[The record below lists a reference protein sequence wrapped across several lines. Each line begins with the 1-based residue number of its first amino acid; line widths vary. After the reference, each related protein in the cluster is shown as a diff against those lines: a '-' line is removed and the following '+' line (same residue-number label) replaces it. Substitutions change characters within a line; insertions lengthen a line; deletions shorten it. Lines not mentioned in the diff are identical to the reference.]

1 MMKLK
6 VSVVGVGF
14 WGSNHVRVL
23 RELES
28 VEVRAVC
35 DINLEKA
42 KQVARK
48 FGVSNYY
55 QDIDEMLNKEEL
67 DAVNVCTPSISHA
80 EVAVK
85 VLEYG
90 LDVFV
95 EKPLASSPDE
105 CLEIIDAAKSNNRFV
120 MTGFIERFNPAVSKA
135 IELLRAG
142 EIGEVIMSHGR
153 RIGWWPQR
161 IGDVGV
167 VKDTAI
173 HDIDL
178 TRYIFGQ
185 EPVSVYARGGSLK
198 HRFEDHIQAIMTFE
212 DELRVA
218 FIEANWLTPRKK
230 REMLITGSEG
240 VISIQFL
247 TQVISLEKAD
257 VVIEPI
263 LKWKEPL
270 RIELTHFTE
279 SLLNHRKP
287 SVDAIDGAKAVIIA
301 ESILESMKKNKP
313 IEIDFKKFGL

>member
-1 MMKLK
+1 MKLK
-6 VSVVGVGF
+6 IGVVGVGF

-28 VEVRAVC
+28 VEMKAVC
-35 DINLEKA
+35 DIDLEKA
-42 KQVARK
+42 KNVAKK
-48 FGVSNYY
+48 FGVPKYY
-55 QDIDEMLNKEEL
+55 QNLDDMLNREEL
-67 DAVNVCTPSISHA
+67 DAVTVCTPSVSHA
-80 EVAVK
+80 EIAVRI
-85 VLEYG
+85 LESG
-90 LDVFV
+90 LNVFV
-95 EKPLASSPDE
+95 EKPLASNPDE
-105 CLEIIDAAKSNNRFV
+105 CLRIIDAAKSNNRFV

-142 EIGEVIMSHGR
+142 EIGEVIMSHAR

-185 EPVSVYARGGSLK
+185 EPAGVYARGGSLR
-198 HRFEDHIQAIMTFE
+198 HRFEDHVQAMMIFE
-212 DELRVA
+212 DESRVA

-230 REMLITGSEG
+230 REMLITGNEG

-257 VVIEPI
+257 VAIEPI

-270 RIELTHFTE
+270 RIELSHFIE
-279 SLLNHRKP
+279 SLLSRKKP
-287 SVDAIDGAKAVIIA
+287 LVDAIDGTKAVIIA
-301 ESILESMKKNKP
+301 ESILESMKKNRP

>member
-1 MMKLK
+1 MKLK
-6 VSVVGVGF
+6 IGVVGVGF

-28 VEVRAVC
+28 AEMKAVC
-35 DINLEKA
+35 DIDLEKA
-42 KQVARK
+42 KNVAKK
-48 FGVSNYY
+48 FGVPKYY
-55 QDIDEMLNKEEL
+55 QNLDDMLNREEL
-67 DAVNVCTPSISHA
+67 DAVTVCTPSVSHA
-80 EVAVK
+80 EIAVRI
-85 VLEYG
+85 LESG
-90 LDVFV
+90 LNVFV
-95 EKPLASSPDE
+95 EKPLASNPDE
-105 CLEIIDAAKSNNRFV
+105 CLRIIDAAKSNSRLV

-135 IELLRAG
+135 IELLKAG
-142 EIGEVIMSHGR
+142 EIGEVIMSHAR

-185 EPVSVYARGGSLK
+185 EPAGVYARGGSLR
-198 HRFEDHIQAIMTFE
+198 HRFEDHVQAMMIFE
-212 DELRVA
+212 DESRVA

-230 REMLITGSEG
+230 REMLITGNEG

-270 RIELTHFTE
+270 RIELNHFIE
-279 SLLNHRKP
+279 SLLSRKKP
-287 SVDAIDGAKAVIIA
+287 LVDAIDGTKAVIIA
-301 ESILESMKKNKP
+301 ESILESMKKNRP

>member
-1 MMKLK
+1 MKLRIG
-6 VSVVGVGF
+6 VVGVGF

-28 VEVRAVC
+28 AEVKAVC
-35 DINLEKA
+35 DIDLEKA
-42 KQVARK
+42 KYVAKK

-55 QDIDEMLNKEEL
+55 QNLDDMLNKEEL
-67 DAVNVCTPSISHA
+67 DAVTVCTPSVSHA
-80 EVAVK
+80 EIAVRI
-85 VLEYG
+85 LESG
-90 LDVFV
+90 LNVFV
-95 EKPLASSPDE
+95 EKPLASNPDG
-105 CLEIIDAAKSNNRFV
+105 CLKIIDAARSNNRFV

-135 IELLRAG
+135 IELLKAG

-153 RIGWWPQR
+153 RIGWWPRR

-185 EPVSVYARGGSLK
+185 EPAGVYARGGSLR
-198 HRFEDHIQAIMTFE
+198 HRFEDHVQAIMTFE

-230 REMLITGSEG
+230 REMLITGNEG

-270 RIELTHFTE
+270 RIELSHFIE
-279 SLLNHRKP
+279 SLLSRKKP
-287 SVDAIDGAKAVIIA
+287 LVDAIDGTKAVIIA
-301 ESILESMKKNKP
+301 ESILESMKKNRP

>member
-1 MMKLK
+1 MKLK
-6 VSVVGVGF
+6 IGVVGVGF

-28 VEVRAVC
+28 AEVKAVC
-35 DINLEKA
+35 DIDLEKA
-42 KQVARK
+42 KYVAKK
-48 FGVSNYY
+48 FGVPNYY
-55 QDIDEMLNKEEL
+55 QNLDDMLNKEEL
-67 DAVNVCTPSISHA
+67 DAVTVCTPSVSHA
-80 EVAVK
+80 EIAVRI
-85 VLEYG
+85 LESG
-90 LDVFV
+90 LNVFV
-95 EKPLASSPDE
+95 EKPLASNPDE
-105 CLEIIDAAKSNNRFV
+105 CLKIIDAAKSNNRFV

-185 EPVSVYARGGSLK
+185 EPAGVYARGGSLR
-198 HRFEDHIQAIMTFE
+198 HRFEDHVQAIMTFE

-230 REMLITGSEG
+230 REMLITGNEG

-270 RIELTHFTE
+270 RIELSHFIE
-279 SLLNHRKP
+279 SLLSRKKP
-287 SVDAIDGAKAVIIA
+287 LVDAIDGTKAVIIA
-301 ESILESMKKNKP
+301 ESILESMKKNRP
-313 IEIDFKKFGL
+313 IEIDFKRFGL

>member
-1 MMKLK
+1 MKLK
-6 VSVVGVGF
+6 IGVVGVGF

-28 VEVRAVC
+28 AEMKAVC
-35 DINLEKA
+35 DIDLEKA
-42 KQVARK
+42 KNVAKK
-48 FGVSNYY
+48 FGVPKYY
-55 QDIDEMLNKEEL
+55 QNLDDMLNREEL
-67 DAVNVCTPSISHA
+67 DAVTVCTPSISHA
-80 EVAVK
+80 EIAVRI
-85 VLEYG
+85 LESG
-90 LDVFV
+90 LNVFV
-95 EKPLASSPDE
+95 EKPLASNPDG
-105 CLEIIDAAKSNNRFV
+105 CLRIIDAAKSNNRFV

-135 IELLRAG
+135 IELLKAG
-142 EIGEVIMSHGR
+142 EIGEVIMSHAR

-185 EPVSVYARGGSLK
+185 EPAGVYARGGSLR
-198 HRFEDHIQAIMTFE
+198 HRFEDHVQAMMIFE
-212 DELRVA
+212 DESRVA

-230 REMLITGSEG
+230 REMLITGNEG

-257 VVIEPI
+257 VAIEPI

-270 RIELTHFTE
+270 RIELNHFIE
-279 SLLNHRKP
+279 SLLNRKKP
-287 SVDAIDGAKAVIIA
+287 LVDAIDGTKAVIIA
-301 ESILESMKKNKP
+301 ESILESMKKNRP

>member
-1 MMKLK
+1 MKLK
-6 VSVVGVGF
+6 IGVVGVGF

-28 VEVRAVC
+28 AEVKAVC
-35 DINLEKA
+35 DIDLEKA
-42 KQVARK
+42 KYVAKK

-55 QDIDEMLNKEEL
+55 QNLDDMLNKEEL
-67 DAVNVCTPSISHA
+67 DAVTVCTPSVSHA
-80 EVAVK
+80 EIAVRI
-85 VLEYG
+85 LESG
-90 LDVFV
+90 LNVFV
-95 EKPLASSPDE
+95 EKPLASNPDG
-105 CLEIIDAAKSNNRFV
+105 CLKIIDAARSNNRFV

-135 IELLRAG
+135 IELLKAG

-185 EPVSVYARGGSLK
+185 EPAGVYARGGSLR
-198 HRFEDHIQAIMTFE
+198 HRFEDHVQAIMTFE

-230 REMLITGSEG
+230 REMLITGNEG

-270 RIELTHFTE
+270 RIELSHFIE
-279 SLLNHRKP
+279 SLLNRKKP
-287 SVDAIDGAKAVIIA
+287 LVDAIDGTKAVIIA
-301 ESILESMKKNKP
+301 ESILESMKKNRP

>member
-1 MMKLK
+1 MKLK
-6 VSVVGVGF
+6 IGVVGVGF

-28 VEVRAVC
+28 VEMKAVC
-35 DINLEKA
+35 DIDLEKA
-42 KQVARK
+42 KNVAKK
-48 FGVSNYY
+48 FGVPKYY
-55 QDIDEMLNKEEL
+55 QNLDDMLNREEL
-67 DAVNVCTPSISHA
+67 DAVTVCTPSVSHA
-80 EVAVK
+80 EIAVRI
-85 VLEYG
+85 LESG
-90 LDVFV
+90 LNVFV
-95 EKPLASSPDE
+95 EKPLASNPDG
-105 CLEIIDAAKSNNRFV
+105 CLRIIDAAKSNNRFV

-135 IELLRAG
+135 IELLKAG
-142 EIGEVIMSHGR
+142 EIGEVIMSHAR

-167 VKDTAI
+167 IKDTAI

-185 EPVSVYARGGSLK
+185 EPAGVYARGGSLR
-198 HRFEDHIQAIMTFE
+198 HRFEDHVQAMMIFE
-212 DELRVA
+212 DESRVA

-230 REMLITGSEG
+230 REMLITGNEG

-257 VVIEPI
+257 VAIEPI

-270 RIELTHFTE
+270 RIELNHFIE
-279 SLLNHRKP
+279 SLLNRKKP
-287 SVDAIDGAKAVIIA
+287 LVDAIDGTKAVIIA
-301 ESILESMKKNKP
+301 ESILESMKKNRP

>member
-1 MMKLK
+1 MKLK
-6 VSVVGVGF
+6 IGVVGVGF

-28 VEVRAVC
+28 VEMKAVC
-35 DINLEKA
+35 DIDLEKA
-42 KQVARK
+42 KNVAKK
-48 FGVSNYY
+48 FGVPKYY
-55 QDIDEMLNKEEL
+55 QNLDDMLNREEL
-67 DAVNVCTPSISHA
+67 DAVTVCTPSISHA
-80 EVAVK
+80 EIAVRI
-85 VLEYG
+85 LESG
-90 LDVFV
+90 LNVFV
-95 EKPLASSPDE
+95 EKPLASNPDG
-105 CLEIIDAAKSNNRFV
+105 CLRIIDAAKSNNRFV

-135 IELLRAG
+135 IELLKAG
-142 EIGEVIMSHGR
+142 EIGEVIMSHAR

-178 TRYIFGQ
+178 TRYIFEQ
-185 EPVSVYARGGSLK
+185 EPAGVYARGGSLR
-198 HRFEDHIQAIMTFE
+198 HRFEDHVQAMMIFE
-212 DELRVA
+212 DESRVA

-230 REMLITGSEG
+230 REMLITGNEG

-257 VVIEPI
+257 VAIEPI

-270 RIELTHFTE
+270 RIELSHFIE
-279 SLLNHRKP
+279 SLLSRKKP
-287 SVDAIDGAKAVIIA
+287 LVDAIDGTKAVIIA
-301 ESILESMKKNKP
+301 ESILESMKKNRP

>member
-1 MMKLK
+1 MKLK
-6 VSVVGVGF
+6 IGVVGVGF

-28 VEVRAVC
+28 AEVKAVC
-35 DINLEKA
+35 DIDLEKA
-42 KQVARK
+42 KYVAKK
-48 FGVSNYY
+48 FGVPNYY
-55 QDIDEMLNKEEL
+55 QNLDDMLNKEEL
-67 DAVNVCTPSISHA
+67 DAVTVCTPSVSHA
-80 EVAVK
+80 EIAVRI
-85 VLEYG
+85 LESG
-90 LDVFV
+90 LNVFV
-95 EKPLASSPDE
+95 EKPLASNPDG
-105 CLEIIDAAKSNNRFV
+105 CLKIIDAAKSNNRFV

-153 RIGWWPQR
+153 RIGWWPLR

-185 EPVSVYARGGSLK
+185 EPAGVYARGGSLR
-198 HRFEDHIQAIMTFE
+198 HRFEDHVQAIMTFE

-230 REMLITGSEG
+230 REMLITGNEG

-257 VVIEPI
+257 VAIEPI

-270 RIELTHFTE
+270 RIELNHFIE
-279 SLLNHRKP
+279 SLLNRKKP
-287 SVDAIDGAKAVIIA
+287 LVDAIDGTKAVIIA
-301 ESILESMKKNKP
+301 ESILESMKKNRP
-313 IEIDFKKFGL
+313 IEIDFKRFGL

>member
-1 MMKLK
+1 MKLK
-6 VSVVGVGF
+6 IGVVGVGF

-28 VEVRAVC
+28 AEVKAVC
-35 DINLEKA
+35 DIDLEKA
-42 KQVARK
+42 KYVAKK
-48 FGVSNYY
+48 FGVPNYY
-55 QDIDEMLNKEEL
+55 QNLDDMLNKEEL
-67 DAVNVCTPSISHA
+67 DAVTVCTPSVSHA
-80 EVAVK
+80 EITVRI
-85 VLEYG
+85 LESG
-90 LDVFV
+90 LNVFV
-95 EKPLASSPDE
+95 EKPLASNPDG
-105 CLEIIDAAKSNNRFV
+105 CLKIIDAARSNNRFV

-185 EPVSVYARGGSLK
+185 EPAGVYARGGSLR
-198 HRFEDHIQAIMTFE
+198 HRFEDHVQAIMTFE

-230 REMLITGSEG
+230 REMLITGNEG

-270 RIELTHFTE
+270 RIELSHFIE
-279 SLLNHRKP
+279 SLLSRKKP
-287 SVDAIDGAKAVIIA
+287 LVDAIDGTKAVIIA
-301 ESILESMKKNKP
+301 ESILESMKKNRP
-313 IEIDFKKFGL
+313 IEIDFKRFGL

>member
-1 MMKLK
+1 MKLK
-6 VSVVGVGF
+6 IGVVGVGF

-28 VEVRAVC
+28 VEMKAVC
-35 DINLEKA
+35 DIDLEKA
-42 KQVARK
+42 KNVAKK
-48 FGVSNYY
+48 FGVPKYY
-55 QDIDEMLNKEEL
+55 QNLDDMLNREEL
-67 DAVNVCTPSISHA
+67 DAVTVCTPSVSHA
-80 EVAVK
+80 EIAVRI
-85 VLEYG
+85 LESG
-90 LDVFV
+90 LNVFV
-95 EKPLASSPDE
+95 EKPLASNPDE
-105 CLEIIDAAKSNNRFV
+105 CLRIIDAAKSNNRFV

-142 EIGEVIMSHGR
+142 EIGEVIMSHAR

-185 EPVSVYARGGSLK
+185 EPAGVYARGGSLR
-198 HRFEDHIQAIMTFE
+198 HRFEDHVQAMMIFE
-212 DELRVA
+212 DESRVA

-230 REMLITGSEG
+230 REMLITGNEG

-257 VVIEPI
+257 VAIEPI

-270 RIELTHFTE
+270 RIELNHFIE
-279 SLLNHRKP
+279 SLLNRKKP
-287 SVDAIDGAKAVIIA
+287 LVDAIDGTKAVIIA
-301 ESILESMKKNKP
+301 ESILESMKKNRP

>member
-1 MMKLK
+1 MKLK
-6 VSVVGVGF
+6 IGVVGVGF

-28 VEVRAVC
+28 AEMKAVC
-35 DINLEKA
+35 DIDLEKA
-42 KQVARK
+42 KNVAKK
-48 FGVSNYY
+48 FGVPKYY
-55 QDIDEMLNKEEL
+55 QNLDDMLNREEL
-67 DAVNVCTPSISHA
+67 DAVTVCTPSVSHA
-80 EVAVK
+80 EIAVRI
-85 VLEYG
+85 LESG
-90 LDVFV
+90 LNVFV
-95 EKPLASSPDE
+95 EKPLASNPDE
-105 CLEIIDAAKSNNRFV
+105 CLRIIDAAKSNNRFV

-135 IELLRAG
+135 IELLKAG
-142 EIGEVIMSHGR
+142 EIGEVIMSHAR

-167 VKDTAI
+167 VKDTAV

-185 EPVSVYARGGSLK
+185 EPAGIYARGGSLR
-198 HRFEDHIQAIMTFE
+198 HRFEDHVQAMMIFE
-212 DELRVA
+212 DESRVA

-230 REMLITGSEG
+230 REMLITGNEG

-270 RIELTHFTE
+270 RIELNHFIE
-279 SLLNHRKP
+279 SLLSRKKP
-287 SVDAIDGAKAVIIA
+287 LVDAIDGTKAVIIA
-301 ESILESMKKNKP
+301 ESILESMKKNRP

>member
-1 MMKLK
+1 MKLK
-6 VSVVGVGF
+6 IGVVGVGF

-28 VEVRAVC
+28 VEMKAVC
-35 DINLEKA
+35 DIDLEKA
-42 KQVARK
+42 KNVAKK
-48 FGVSNYY
+48 FGVPKYY
-55 QDIDEMLNKEEL
+55 QNLDDMLNREEL
-67 DAVNVCTPSISHA
+67 DAVTVCTPSVSHA
-80 EVAVK
+80 EIAVRI
-85 VLEYG
+85 LESG
-90 LDVFV
+90 LNVFV
-95 EKPLASSPDE
+95 EKPLASNPDG
-105 CLEIIDAAKSNNRFV
+105 CLRIIDAAKSNSRLV

-135 IELLRAG
+135 IELLKAG
-142 EIGEVIMSHGR
+142 EIGEVIMSHAR

-185 EPVSVYARGGSLK
+185 EPAGVYARGGSLR
-198 HRFEDHIQAIMTFE
+198 HRFEDHVQAMMIFE
-212 DELRVA
+212 DESRVA

-230 REMLITGSEG
+230 REMLITGNEG

-270 RIELTHFTE
+270 RIELNHFIE
-279 SLLNHRKP
+279 SLLNRKKP
-287 SVDAIDGAKAVIIA
+287 LVDAIDGTKAVIIA
-301 ESILESMKKNKP
+301 ESILESMKKNRP

>member
-1 MMKLK
+1 MKLK
-6 VSVVGVGF
+6 IGVVGVGF

-28 VEVRAVC
+28 VEMKAVC
-35 DINLEKA
+35 DIDLEKA
-42 KQVARK
+42 KNVAKK
-48 FGVSNYY
+48 FGVPKYY
-55 QDIDEMLNKEEL
+55 QNLDDMLNREEL
-67 DAVNVCTPSISHA
+67 DAVTVCTPSVSHA
-80 EVAVK
+80 EIAVRI
-85 VLEYG
+85 LESG
-90 LDVFV
+90 LNVFV
-95 EKPLASSPDE
+95 EKPLASNPDE
-105 CLEIIDAAKSNNRFV
+105 CLRIIDAAKSNNRFV

-135 IELLRAG
+135 IELLKAG
-142 EIGEVIMSHGR
+142 EIGEVIMSHAR

-167 VKDTAI
+167 IKDTAI

-185 EPVSVYARGGSLK
+185 EPAGVYARGGSLR
-198 HRFEDHIQAIMTFE
+198 HRFEDHVQAMMIFE
-212 DELRVA
+212 DESRVA

-230 REMLITGSEG
+230 REMLITGNEG

-257 VVIEPI
+257 VAIEPI

-270 RIELTHFTE
+270 RIELSHFIE
-279 SLLNHRKP
+279 SLLSRKKP
-287 SVDAIDGAKAVIIA
+287 LVDAIDGTKAVIIA
-301 ESILESMKKNKP
+301 ESILESMKKNRP

>member
-1 MMKLK
+1 MKLK
-6 VSVVGVGF
+6 IGVVGVGF

-28 VEVRAVC
+28 VEMKAVC
-35 DINLEKA
+35 DIDLEKA
-42 KQVARK
+42 KNVAKK
-48 FGVSNYY
+48 FGVPKYY
-55 QDIDEMLNKEEL
+55 QNLDDMLNREEL
-67 DAVNVCTPSISHA
+67 DAVTVCTPSISHA
-80 EVAVK
+80 EIAVRI
-85 VLEYG
+85 LESG
-90 LDVFV
+90 LNVFV
-95 EKPLASSPDE
+95 EKPLASNPDE
-105 CLEIIDAAKSNNRFV
+105 CLRIIDAAKSNNRFV

-135 IELLRAG
+135 IELLKAG
-142 EIGEVIMSHGR
+142 EIGEVIMSHAR

-185 EPVSVYARGGSLK
+185 EPAGVYARGGSLR
-198 HRFEDHIQAIMTFE
+198 HRFEDHVQAMMIFE
-212 DELRVA
+212 DESRVA

-230 REMLITGSEG
+230 REMLITGNEG

-257 VVIEPI
+257 VAIEPI

-270 RIELTHFTE
+270 RIELNHFIE
-279 SLLNHRKP
+279 SLLSRKKP
-287 SVDAIDGAKAVIIA
+287 LVDAIDGTKAVIIA
-301 ESILESMKKNKP
+301 ESILESMKKNRP

>member
-1 MMKLK
+1 MKLK
-6 VSVVGVGF
+6 IGVVGVGF

-23 RELES
+23 KELES
-28 VEVRAVC
+28 AEVKAVC
-35 DINLEKA
+35 DIDLEKA
-42 KQVARK
+42 KYVARK
-48 FGVSNYY
+48 FGVSKYY
-55 QDIDEMLNKEEL
+55 RDLNEMLDREEL
-67 DAVNVCTPSISHA
+67 DAVTVCTPSVNHA

-85 VLEYG
+85 VLESG
-90 LDVFV
+90 LNVFV
-95 EKPLASSPDE
+95 EKPLASNPDE
-105 CLEIIDAAKSNNRFV
+105 CLKIIDAAKSNNRFV

-135 IELLRAG
+135 VELLRAG

-185 EPVSVYARGGSLK
+185 EPVSVYARGGSLR
-198 HRFEDHIQAIMTFE
+198 HRFEDHVQAIMNFE

-270 RIELTHFTE
+270 KIELSHFIE
-279 SLLNHRKP
+279 SLSNHKKP
-287 SVDAIDGAKAVIIA
+287 SVDAVDGAKAVIIA
-301 ESILESMKKNKP
+301 ESILNSMMKNKP
-313 IEIDFKKFGL
+313 IEIDFKRFGL

>member
-1 MMKLK
+1 MALK
-6 VSVVGVGF
+6 IGVVGVGF

-28 VEVRAVC
+28 AEVEAVC
-35 DINLEKA
+35 DINLERA
-42 KQVARK
+42 KYVAKR
-48 FGVSNYY
+48 FGVPNYY
-55 QDIDEMLNKEEL
+55 RDLDEMLNVEEL
-67 DAVNVCTPSISHA
+67 DAATVCTPSISHA

-85 VLEYG
+85 ILESG
-90 LDVFV
+90 LHVFV
-95 EKPLASSPDE
+95 EKPLASNPDE
-105 CLEIIDAAKSNNRFV
+105 CLRIIDAAKSNNRFV
-120 MTGFIERFNPAVSKA
+120 MTGFIERFNPAVTKA

-185 EPVSVYARGGSLK
+185 EPVGVYARGGSLR

-247 TQVISLEKAD
+247 TQAISLEKAD

-263 LKWKEPL
+263 IKWREPL
-270 RIELTHFTE
+270 RIELSHFTD

-287 SVDAIDGAKAVIIA
+287 LVDAVDGAKAVIIA
-301 ESILESMKKNKP
+301 EAILESMRGNKP
-313 IEIDFKKFGL
+313 VEIDFERFGL

>member
-1 MMKLK
+1 MKLK
-6 VSVVGVGF
+6 IGVVGVGF

-28 VEVRAVC
+28 AEMKAVC
-35 DINLEKA
+35 DIDLEKA
-42 KQVARK
+42 KNVAKK
-48 FGVSNYY
+48 FGVPKYY
-55 QDIDEMLNKEEL
+55 QNLDDMLNREEL
-67 DAVNVCTPSISHA
+67 DAVTVCTPSISHA
-80 EVAVK
+80 EIAVRI
-85 VLEYG
+85 LESG
-90 LDVFV
+90 LNVFV
-95 EKPLASSPDE
+95 EKPLASNPDE
-105 CLEIIDAAKSNNRFV
+105 CLRIIDAAKSNNRFV

-135 IELLRAG
+135 IELLKAG
-142 EIGEVIMSHGR
+142 EIGEVIMSHAR

-185 EPVSVYARGGSLK
+185 EPAGVYARGGSLR
-198 HRFEDHIQAIMTFE
+198 HRFEDHVQAMMIFE
-212 DELRVA
+212 DESRVA

-230 REMLITGSEG
+230 REMLITGNEG

-257 VVIEPI
+257 VAIEPI

-270 RIELTHFTE
+270 RIELNHFIE
-279 SLLNHRKP
+279 SLLSRKKP
-287 SVDAIDGAKAVIIA
+287 LVDAIDGTKAVIIA
-301 ESILESMKKNKP
+301 ESILESMKKNRP

>member
-1 MMKLK
+1 MKLK
-6 VSVVGVGF
+6 IGVVGVGF

-28 VEVRAVC
+28 AEVKAVC
-35 DINLEKA
+35 DIDLEKA
-42 KQVARK
+42 KYVAKK
-48 FGVSNYY
+48 FGVPNYY
-55 QDIDEMLNKEEL
+55 QNLDDMLNKEEL
-67 DAVNVCTPSISHA
+67 DAVTVCTPSVSHA
-80 EVAVK
+80 EIAVRI
-85 VLEYG
+85 LESG
-90 LDVFV
+90 LNVFV
-95 EKPLASSPDE
+95 EKPLASNPDG
-105 CLEIIDAAKSNNRFV
+105 CLKIIDAAKSNNRFV

-142 EIGEVIMSHGR
+142 EIGEVIMSHAR

-185 EPVSVYARGGSLK
+185 EPAGVYARGGSLR
-198 HRFEDHIQAIMTFE
+198 HRFEDHVQAIMTFE

-230 REMLITGSEG
+230 REMLITGNEG

-270 RIELTHFTE
+270 RIELSHFIE
-279 SLLNHRKP
+279 SLLSRKRP
-287 SVDAIDGAKAVIIA
+287 LVDAIDGTKAVIIA
-301 ESILESMKKNKP
+301 ESILESMKKNRP
-313 IEIDFKKFGL
+313 IEIDFKRFGL

>member
-1 MMKLK
+1 MKLK
-6 VSVVGVGF
+6 IGVVGVGF

-28 VEVRAVC
+28 VEMKAVC
-35 DINLEKA
+35 DIDLEKA
-42 KQVARK
+42 KNVAKK
-48 FGVSNYY
+48 FGVPKYY
-55 QDIDEMLNKEEL
+55 QNLDDMLNREEL
-67 DAVNVCTPSISHA
+67 DAVTVCTPSVSHA
-80 EVAVK
+80 EIAVRI
-85 VLEYG
+85 LESG
-90 LDVFV
+90 LNVFV
-95 EKPLASSPDE
+95 EKPLASNPDG
-105 CLEIIDAAKSNNRFV
+105 CLRIIDAAKSNNRFV

-135 IELLRAG
+135 IELLKAG
-142 EIGEVIMSHGR
+142 EIGEVIMSHAR
-153 RIGWWPQR
+153 RIGWWPLR

-185 EPVSVYARGGSLK
+185 EPAGVYARGGSLR
-198 HRFEDHIQAIMTFE
+198 HRFEDHVQAMMIFE
-212 DELRVA
+212 DESRVA

-230 REMLITGSEG
+230 REMLITGNEG

-270 RIELTHFTE
+270 RIELSHFIE
-279 SLLNHRKP
+279 SLLSRKRP
-287 SVDAIDGAKAVIIA
+287 LVDAIDGTKAVIIA
-301 ESILESMKKNKP
+301 ESILESMKKNRP
-313 IEIDFKKFGL
+313 IEIDFKRFGL

>member
-1 MMKLK
+1 MKLK
-6 VSVVGVGF
+6 IGVVGVGF

-28 VEVRAVC
+28 AEVKAVC
-35 DINLEKA
+35 DIDLEKA
-42 KQVARK
+42 KYVAKK
-48 FGVSNYY
+48 FGVPNYY
-55 QDIDEMLNKEEL
+55 QNLDDMLNKEEL
-67 DAVNVCTPSISHA
+67 DAVTVCTPSVSHA
-80 EVAVK
+80 KIAVRI
-85 VLEYG
+85 LESG
-90 LDVFV
+90 LNVFV
-95 EKPLASSPDE
+95 EKPLASNPDG
-105 CLEIIDAAKSNNRFV
+105 CLKIIDAARSNNRFV

-185 EPVSVYARGGSLK
+185 EPAGVYARGGSLR
-198 HRFEDHIQAIMTFE
+198 HRFEDHVQAIMTFE

-230 REMLITGSEG
+230 REMLITGNEG

-270 RIELTHFTE
+270 RIELSHFIE
-279 SLLNHRKP
+279 SLLNRKKP
-287 SVDAIDGAKAVIIA
+287 LVDAIDGTKAVIIA
-301 ESILESMKKNKP
+301 ESILESMKKNRP
-313 IEIDFKKFGL
+313 IEIDFKRFGL

>member
-1 MMKLK
+1 MKLK
-6 VSVVGVGF
+6 IGVVGVGF

-28 VEVRAVC
+28 AEMKAVC
-35 DINLEKA
+35 DIDLEKA
-42 KQVARK
+42 KNVAKK
-48 FGVSNYY
+48 FGVPKYY
-55 QDIDEMLNKEEL
+55 QNLDDMLNREEL
-67 DAVNVCTPSISHA
+67 DAVTVCTPSVSHA
-80 EVAVK
+80 EIAVRI
-85 VLEYG
+85 LESG
-90 LDVFV
+90 LNVFV
-95 EKPLASSPDE
+95 EKPLASNPDG
-105 CLEIIDAAKSNNRFV
+105 CLRIIDAAKSNSRLV

-142 EIGEVIMSHGR
+142 EIGGVIMSHAR

-185 EPVSVYARGGSLK
+185 EPAGVYARGGSLR
-198 HRFEDHIQAIMTFE
+198 HRFEDHVQAMMIFE
-212 DELRVA
+212 DESRVA

-230 REMLITGSEG
+230 REMLITGNEG

-270 RIELTHFTE
+270 RIELNHFIE
-279 SLLNHRKP
+279 SLLSRKKP
-287 SVDAIDGAKAVIIA
+287 LVDVIDGTKAVIIA
-301 ESILESMKKNKP
+301 ESILESMKKNRP

>member
-1 MMKLK
+1 MKLK
-6 VSVVGVGF
+6 IGVVGVGF

-28 VEVRAVC
+28 AEVKAVC
-35 DINLEKA
+35 DIDLEKA
-42 KQVARK
+42 KYVAKK

-55 QDIDEMLNKEEL
+55 QNLDDMLNKEEL
-67 DAVNVCTPSISHA
+67 DAVTVCTPSVSHA
-80 EVAVK
+80 EIAVRI
-85 VLEYG
+85 LESG
-90 LDVFV
+90 LNVFV
-95 EKPLASSPDE
+95 EKPLASNPDE
-105 CLEIIDAAKSNNRFV
+105 CLRIIDAAKSNNRLV

-135 IELLRAG
+135 IELLKAG
-142 EIGEVIMSHGR
+142 EIGEVIMSHAR

-178 TRYIFGQ
+178 TRYIFEQ
-185 EPVSVYARGGSLK
+185 EPAGVYARGGSLR
-198 HRFEDHIQAIMTFE
+198 HRFEDHVQAMMIFE
-212 DELRVA
+212 DESRVA

-230 REMLITGSEG
+230 REMLITGNEG

-270 RIELTHFTE
+270 RIELNHFIE
-279 SLLNHRKP
+279 SLLSRKKP
-287 SVDAIDGAKAVIIA
+287 LVDAIDGTKAVIIA
-301 ESILESMKKNKP
+301 ESILESMKKNRP

>member
-1 MMKLK
+1 MKLK
-6 VSVVGVGF
+6 IGVVGVGF

-28 VEVRAVC
+28 AEVKAVC
-35 DINLEKA
+35 DIDLEKA
-42 KQVARK
+42 KYVAKK

-55 QDIDEMLNKEEL
+55 QNLDDMLNNEEL
-67 DAVNVCTPSISHA
+67 DAVTVCTPSVSHA
-80 EVAVK
+80 EIAVRI
-85 VLEYG
+85 LESG
-90 LDVFV
+90 LNVFV
-95 EKPLASSPDE
+95 EKPLASNPDG
-105 CLEIIDAAKSNNRFV
+105 CLKIIDAAKSNNRFV

-185 EPVSVYARGGSLK
+185 EPAGVYARGGSLR
-198 HRFEDHIQAIMTFE
+198 HRFEDHVQAIMTFE

-230 REMLITGSEG
+230 REMLITGNEG

-270 RIELTHFTE
+270 RIELSHFIE
-279 SLLNHRKP
+279 SLLSRKKP
-287 SVDAIDGAKAVIIA
+287 LVDAIDGTKAVIIA
-301 ESILESMKKNKP
+301 ESILESMKKNRP
-313 IEIDFKKFGL
+313 IEIDFKRFGL

>member
-1 MMKLK
+1 MKLK
-6 VSVVGVGF
+6 IGVVGVGF

-28 VEVRAVC
+28 AEVKAVC
-35 DINLEKA
+35 DIDLEKA
-42 KQVARK
+42 KYVAKK
-48 FGVSNYY
+48 FGVPNYY
-55 QDIDEMLNKEEL
+55 QNLDDMLNKEEL
-67 DAVNVCTPSISHA
+67 DAVTVCTPSVSHA
-80 EVAVK
+80 EIAVRI
-85 VLEYG
+85 LESG
-90 LDVFV
+90 LNVFV
-95 EKPLASSPDE
+95 EKPLASNPDG
-105 CLEIIDAAKSNNRFV
+105 CLKIIDAARSNNRFV

-135 IELLRAG
+135 IELLKAG

-185 EPVSVYARGGSLK
+185 EPAGVYARGGSLR
-198 HRFEDHIQAIMTFE
+198 HRFEDHVQAIMTFE

-230 REMLITGSEG
+230 REMLITGNEG

-270 RIELTHFTE
+270 RIELSHFIE
-279 SLLNHRKP
+279 SLLSRKKP
-287 SVDAIDGAKAVIIA
+287 LVDAIDGTKAVIIA
-301 ESILESMKKNKP
+301 ESILESMKKNRP

>member
-1 MMKLK
+1 MKLK
-6 VSVVGVGF
+6 IGVVGVGF

-28 VEVRAVC
+28 AEVKAVC
-35 DINLEKA
+35 DIDLEKA
-42 KQVARK
+42 KYVAKK

-55 QDIDEMLNKEEL
+55 QNLDDMLNKEEL
-67 DAVNVCTPSISHA
+67 DAVTVCTPSVSHA
-80 EVAVK
+80 EIAVRI
-85 VLEYG
+85 LESG
-90 LDVFV
+90 LNVFV
-95 EKPLASSPDE
+95 EKPLASNPDG
-105 CLEIIDAAKSNNRFV
+105 CLKIIDAARSNNRFV

-135 IELLRAG
+135 IELLKAG

-153 RIGWWPQR
+153 RIGWWPRR

-185 EPVSVYARGGSLK
+185 EPAGVYARGGSLR
-198 HRFEDHIQAIMTFE
+198 HRFEDHVQAIMTFE

-230 REMLITGSEG
+230 REMLITGNEG

-270 RIELTHFTE
+270 RIELGHFIE
-279 SLLNHRKP
+279 SLLSRKKP
-287 SVDAIDGAKAVIIA
+287 LVDAIDGTKAVIIA
-301 ESILESMKKNKP
+301 ESILESMKKNRP

>member
-1 MMKLK
+1 MKLK
-6 VSVVGVGF
+6 IGVVGVGF

-28 VEVRAVC
+28 VEMKAVC
-35 DINLEKA
+35 DIDLEKA
-42 KQVARK
+42 KNVAKK
-48 FGVSNYY
+48 FGVPKYY
-55 QDIDEMLNKEEL
+55 QNLDDMLNREEL
-67 DAVNVCTPSISHA
+67 DAVTVCTPSVSHA
-80 EVAVK
+80 EIAVRI
-85 VLEYG
+85 LESG
-90 LDVFV
+90 LNVFV
-95 EKPLASSPDE
+95 EKPLASNPDG
-105 CLEIIDAAKSNNRFV
+105 CLKIIDAAKSNNRFV

-135 IELLRAG
+135 IELLKAG
-142 EIGEVIMSHGR
+142 EIGEVIMSHAR

-185 EPVSVYARGGSLK
+185 EPAGVYARGGSLR
-198 HRFEDHIQAIMTFE
+198 HRFEDHVQAMMIFE
-212 DELRVA
+212 DESRVA

-230 REMLITGSEG
+230 REMLITGNEG

-257 VVIEPI
+257 VAIEPI

-270 RIELTHFTE
+270 RIELNHFIE
-279 SLLNHRKP
+279 SLLSRKKP
-287 SVDAIDGAKAVIIA
+287 LVDAIDGTKAVIIA
-301 ESILESMKKNKP
+301 ESILESMKKNRP

>member
-1 MMKLK
+1 MKLK
-6 VSVVGVGF
+6 IGVVGVGF

-28 VEVRAVC
+28 VEMKAVC
-35 DINLEKA
+35 DIDLEKA
-42 KQVARK
+42 KNVAKK
-48 FGVSNYY
+48 FGVPKYY
-55 QDIDEMLNKEEL
+55 QNLDDMLNREEL
-67 DAVNVCTPSISHA
+67 DAVTVCTPSISHA
-80 EVAVK
+80 EIAVRI
-85 VLEYG
+85 LESG
-90 LDVFV
+90 LNVFV
-95 EKPLASSPDE
+95 EKPLASNPDE
-105 CLEIIDAAKSNNRFV
+105 CLRIIDAAKSNNRFV

-135 IELLRAG
+135 IELLKAG
-142 EIGEVIMSHGR
+142 EIGEVIMSHAR

-185 EPVSVYARGGSLK
+185 EPAGVYARGGSLR
-198 HRFEDHIQAIMTFE
+198 HRFEDHVQAMMIFE
-212 DELRVA
+212 DESRVA

-230 REMLITGSEG
+230 REMLITGNEG

-257 VVIEPI
+257 VAIEPI

-270 RIELTHFTE
+270 RIELNHFIE
-279 SLLNHRKP
+279 SLLSRKKP
-287 SVDAIDGAKAVIIA
+287 LVDVIDGTKAVIIA
-301 ESILESMKKNKP
+301 ESILESMKKNRP

>member
-1 MMKLK
+1 MKLK
-6 VSVVGVGF
+6 IGVVGVGF

-28 VEVRAVC
+28 VEMKAVC
-35 DINLEKA
+35 DIDLEKA
-42 KQVARK
+42 KYVAKK
-48 FGVSNYY
+48 FGVPNYY
-55 QDIDEMLNKEEL
+55 QNLDDMLNKEEL
-67 DAVNVCTPSISHA
+67 DAVTVCTPSVSHA
-80 EVAVK
+80 EIAVRI
-85 VLEYG
+85 LESG
-90 LDVFV
+90 LNVFV
-95 EKPLASSPDE
+95 EKPLASNPDG
-105 CLEIIDAAKSNNRFV
+105 CLKIIDAAKSNNRFV

-153 RIGWWPQR
+153 RIGWWPLR

-185 EPVSVYARGGSLK
+185 EPAGVYARGGSLR
-198 HRFEDHIQAIMTFE
+198 HRFEDHVQAIMTFE

-230 REMLITGSEG
+230 REMLITGNEG

-270 RIELTHFTE
+270 RIELSHFIE
-279 SLLNHRKP
+279 SLLSRKKP
-287 SVDAIDGAKAVIIA
+287 LVDAIDGTKAVIIA
-301 ESILESMKKNKP
+301 ESILESMKKNRP
-313 IEIDFKKFGL
+313 IEIDFKRFGL

>member
-1 MMKLK
+1 MKLK
-6 VSVVGVGF
+6 IGVVGVGF

-28 VEVRAVC
+28 AEVKAVC
-35 DINLEKA
+35 DIDLEKA
-42 KQVARK
+42 KYVAKK
-48 FGVSNYY
+48 FGVPNYY
-55 QDIDEMLNKEEL
+55 QNLDDMLNKEEL
-67 DAVNVCTPSISHA
+67 DAVTVCTPSVSHA
-80 EVAVK
+80 EIAVRI
-85 VLEYG
+85 LESG
-90 LDVFV
+90 LNVFV
-95 EKPLASSPDE
+95 EKPLASNPDG
-105 CLEIIDAAKSNNRFV
+105 CLKIIDAAKSNNRFV

-153 RIGWWPQR
+153 RIGWWPLR

-185 EPVSVYARGGSLK
+185 EPAGVYARGGSLR
-198 HRFEDHIQAIMTFE
+198 HRFEDHVQAIMTFE

-230 REMLITGSEG
+230 REMLITGNEG

-270 RIELTHFTE
+270 RIELSHFIE
-279 SLLNHRKP
+279 SLLSRKRP
-287 SVDAIDGAKAVIIA
+287 LVDAIDGTKAVIIA
-301 ESILESMKKNKP
+301 ESILESMKKNRP
-313 IEIDFKKFGL
+313 IEIDFKRFGL

>member
-1 MMKLK
+1 MKLK
-6 VSVVGVGF
+6 IGVVGVGF

-28 VEVRAVC
+28 VEMKAVC
-35 DINLEKA
+35 DIDLEKA
-42 KQVARK
+42 KNVAKK
-48 FGVSNYY
+48 FGVPKYY
-55 QDIDEMLNKEEL
+55 QNLDDMLNREEL
-67 DAVNVCTPSISHA
+67 DAVTVCTPSVSHA
-80 EVAVK
+80 EIAVRI
-85 VLEYG
+85 LESG
-90 LDVFV
+90 LNVFV
-95 EKPLASSPDE
+95 EKPLASNPDG
-105 CLEIIDAAKSNNRFV
+105 CLRIIDAAKSNNRFV

-135 IELLRAG
+135 IELLKAG
-142 EIGEVIMSHGR
+142 EIGEVIMSHAR

-178 TRYIFGQ
+178 TRYIFEQ
-185 EPVSVYARGGSLK
+185 EPAGVYARGGSLR
-198 HRFEDHIQAIMTFE
+198 HRFEDHVQAMMIFE
-212 DELRVA
+212 DESRVA

-230 REMLITGSEG
+230 REMLITGNEG

-257 VVIEPI
+257 VAIEPI

-270 RIELTHFTE
+270 RIELNHFIE
-279 SLLNHRKP
+279 SLLSRKKP
-287 SVDAIDGAKAVIIA
+287 LVDAIDGTKAVIIA
-301 ESILESMKKNKP
+301 ESILESMKKNRP

>member
-1 MMKLK
+1 MKLR
-6 VSVVGVGF
+6 VAVVGVGF

-28 VEVRAVC
+28 VELKAVC
-35 DINLEKA
+35 DIDLEKA
-42 KQVARK
+42 RYVAKK
-48 FGVSNYY
+48 FGVPRCYR
-55 QDIDEMLNKEEL
+55 DLDEMLNKEKL
-67 DAVNVCTPSISHA
+67 DAVTVCTPSVSHA

-85 VLEYG
+85 VLESG
-90 LDVFV
+90 LNVFV
-95 EKPLASSPDE
+95 EKPLASNPDE
-105 CLEIIDAAKSNNRFV
+105 CLKIIDAAKSNNRFV

-135 IELLRAG
+135 IEFLRAG

-178 TRYIFGQ
+178 ARYIFGQ
-185 EPVSVYARGGSLK
+185 EPISVYARGGSLR
-198 HRFEDHIQAIMTFE
+198 HRFEDHVQAIMTFE
-212 DELRVA
+212 DESRIA

-263 LKWKEPL
+263 LKWNEPL
-270 RIELTHFTE
+270 RIELNHFIE
-279 SLLNHRKP
+279 SLSNHRKP

-301 ESILESMKKNKP
+301 ESILKSMKEDKP
-313 IEIDFKKFGL
+313 IEIDFEKFGL

>member
-1 MMKLK
+1 MKLK
-6 VSVVGVGF
+6 IGVVGVGF

-28 VEVRAVC
+28 AEVKAVC
-35 DINLEKA
+35 DIDLEKA
-42 KQVARK
+42 KYVAKK
-48 FGVSNYY
+48 FGVPNYY
-55 QDIDEMLNKEEL
+55 QNLDDMLNKEEL
-67 DAVNVCTPSISHA
+67 DAVTVCTPSVSHA
-80 EVAVK
+80 EIAVRILES
-85 VLEYG
+85 VLN
-90 LDVFV
+90 VFV
-95 EKPLASSPDE
+95 EKPLASNPDG
-105 CLEIIDAAKSNNRFV
+105 CLKIIDAAKSNNRFV

-153 RIGWWPQR
+153 RIGWWPLR

-185 EPVSVYARGGSLK
+185 EPAGVYARGGSLR
-198 HRFEDHIQAIMTFE
+198 HRFEDHVQAIMTFE

-230 REMLITGSEG
+230 REMLITGNEG

-270 RIELTHFTE
+270 RIELSHFIE
-279 SLLNHRKP
+279 SLLSRKRP
-287 SVDAIDGAKAVIIA
+287 LVDAIDGTKAVIIA
-301 ESILESMKKNKP
+301 ESILESMKKNRP
-313 IEIDFKKFGL
+313 IEIDFKRFGL

>member
-1 MMKLK
+1 MKLK
-6 VSVVGVGF
+6 IGVVGVGF

-28 VEVRAVC
+28 AEMKAVC
-35 DINLEKA
+35 DIDLEKA
-42 KQVARK
+42 KNVAKK
-48 FGVSNYY
+48 FGVPKYY
-55 QDIDEMLNKEEL
+55 QNIDDMLNREEL
-67 DAVNVCTPSISHA
+67 DAVTVCTPSVSHA
-80 EVAVK
+80 EIAVRI
-85 VLEYG
+85 LESG
-90 LDVFV
+90 LNVFV
-95 EKPLASSPDE
+95 EKPLASNPDE
-105 CLEIIDAAKSNNRFV
+105 CLRIIDAAKSNNRFV

-135 IELLRAG
+135 IELLKAG
-142 EIGEVIMSHGR
+142 EIGEVIMSHAR

-185 EPVSVYARGGSLK
+185 EPAGVYARGGSLR
-198 HRFEDHIQAIMTFE
+198 HRFEDHVQAMMIFE
-212 DELRVA
+212 DESRVA

-230 REMLITGSEG
+230 REMLITGNEG

-257 VVIEPI
+257 VAIEPI

-270 RIELTHFTE
+270 RIELNHFIE
-279 SLLNHRKP
+279 SLLSRKKP
-287 SVDAIDGAKAVIIA
+287 LVDAIDGTKAVIIA
-301 ESILESMKKNKP
+301 ESILESMKKNRP

>member
-1 MMKLK
+1 MKLK
-6 VSVVGVGF
+6 IGVVGVGF

-28 VEVRAVC
+28 AEVKAVC
-35 DINLEKA
+35 DIDLEKA
-42 KQVARK
+42 KYVAKK

-55 QDIDEMLNKEEL
+55 QNLDDMLNKEEL
-67 DAVNVCTPSISHA
+67 DAVTVCTPSVSHA
-80 EVAVK
+80 EIAVRI
-85 VLEYG
+85 LESG
-90 LDVFV
+90 LNVFV
-95 EKPLASSPDE
+95 EKPLASNPDG
-105 CLEIIDAAKSNNRFV
+105 CLKIIDAARSNNRFV

-185 EPVSVYARGGSLK
+185 EPAGVYARGGSLR
-198 HRFEDHIQAIMTFE
+198 HRFEDHVQAIMTFE

-230 REMLITGSEG
+230 REMLITGNEG

-270 RIELTHFTE
+270 RIELSHFIE
-279 SLLNHRKP
+279 SLLSRKKP
-287 SVDAIDGAKAVIIA
+287 LVDAIDGTKAVIIA
-301 ESILESMKKNKP
+301 ESILESMKKNRP

>member
-1 MMKLK
+1 MKLK
-6 VSVVGVGF
+6 IGVVGVGF

-28 VEVRAVC
+28 AEVKAVC
-35 DINLEKA
+35 DIDLEKA
-42 KQVARK
+42 KYVAKK
-48 FGVSNYY
+48 FGVPNYY
-55 QDIDEMLNKEEL
+55 QNLDDMLNKEEL
-67 DAVNVCTPSISHA
+67 DAVTVCTPSVSHA
-80 EVAVK
+80 EIAVRI
-85 VLEYG
+85 LESG
-90 LDVFV
+90 LNVFV
-95 EKPLASSPDE
+95 EKPLASNPDG
-105 CLEIIDAAKSNNRFV
+105 CLKIIDAAKSNNRFV

-153 RIGWWPQR
+153 RIGWWPLR

-185 EPVSVYARGGSLK
+185 EPAGVYARGGSLR
-198 HRFEDHIQAIMTFE
+198 HRFEDHVQAIMTFE

-230 REMLITGSEG
+230 REMLITGNEG
-240 VISIQFL
+240 VISIQLL

-270 RIELTHFTE
+270 RIELNHFIE
-279 SLLNHRKP
+279 SLLSRKKP
-287 SVDAIDGAKAVIIA
+287 LVDAIDGTKAVIIA
-301 ESILESMKKNKP
+301 ESILESMKKNRP
-313 IEIDFKKFGL
+313 IEIDFKRFGL

>member
-1 MMKLK
+1 MKLK
-6 VSVVGVGF
+6 IGVVGVGF

-28 VEVRAVC
+28 VEMKAVC
-35 DINLEKA
+35 DIDLEKA
-42 KQVARK
+42 KNVAKK
-48 FGVSNYY
+48 FGVPKYY
-55 QDIDEMLNKEEL
+55 QNLDDMLNREEL
-67 DAVNVCTPSISHA
+67 DAVTVCTPSISHA
-80 EVAVK
+80 EIAVRI
-85 VLEYG
+85 LESG
-90 LDVFV
+90 LNVFV
-95 EKPLASSPDE
+95 EKPLASNPDG
-105 CLEIIDAAKSNNRFV
+105 CLRIIDAAKSNNRFV

-135 IELLRAG
+135 IELLKAG
-142 EIGEVIMSHGR
+142 EIGEVIMSHAR

-185 EPVSVYARGGSLK
+185 EPAGVYARGGSLR
-198 HRFEDHIQAIMTFE
+198 HRFEDHVQAMMIFE
-212 DELRVA
+212 DESRVA

-230 REMLITGSEG
+230 REMLITGNEG

-247 TQVISLEKAD
+247 TQVNSLEKAD

-263 LKWKEPL
+263 LEWKEPL
-270 RIELTHFTE
+270 RIELNHFIE
-279 SLLNHRKP
+279 SLLSRKKP
-287 SVDAIDGAKAVIIA
+287 LVDVIDGTKAVIIA
-301 ESILESMKKNKP
+301 ESILESMKKNRP

>member
-1 MMKLK
+1 MKLK
-6 VSVVGVGF
+6 IGVVGVGF

-28 VEVRAVC
+28 AEVKAVC
-35 DINLEKA
+35 DIDLEKA
-42 KQVARK
+42 KYVAKK
-48 FGVSNYY
+48 FGVPNYY
-55 QDIDEMLNKEEL
+55 QNLDDMLNKEEL
-67 DAVNVCTPSISHA
+67 DAVTVCTPSVSHA
-80 EVAVK
+80 EITVRI
-85 VLEYG
+85 LESG
-90 LDVFV
+90 LNVFV
-95 EKPLASSPDE
+95 EKPLASNPDG
-105 CLEIIDAAKSNNRFV
+105 CLKIIDAARSNNRFV

-185 EPVSVYARGGSLK
+185 EPAGVYARGGSLR
-198 HRFEDHIQAIMTFE
+198 HRFEDHVQAIMTFE

-230 REMLITGSEG
+230 REMLITGNEG

-270 RIELTHFTE
+270 RIELSHFIE
-279 SLLNHRKP
+279 SLLNRKKP
-287 SVDAIDGAKAVIIA
+287 LVDAIDGTKAVIIA
-301 ESILESMKKNKP
+301 ESILESMKKNRP
-313 IEIDFKKFGL
+313 IEIDFKRFGL